1 MKSKKRLGNSANFVS
16 FRDLATP
23 SFLGNRERWNE
34 QIPIVISKLKM
45 DEERRIF
52 SGSLCKKF
60 GSDRLVPF
68 FLIFI
73 SCFFSVVCFGSCLSS
88 RDGIR
93 VYDGPDV
100 RSPVMAHLC
109 DSSNHVPF
117 WSSSSQL
124 LVEFFSDSA
133 GQRTFEGFEAKF
145 HFVSTA
151 GASASSSASSST
163 AGQGWPLISLASS
176 FCYHIIAE
184 SWAFS
189 LAKTGHRAACGT
201 VNPRSRSTSR
211 SARAKQNKLPA
222 LNIETELG
230 ANEPSKGRQSS
241 RSTSKV
247 QGHVRVKNRILGHVH
262 GGVSVQGQSRS
273 QG

>member
-176 FCYHIIAE
+176 FCYHMIRIMSIFFGENGPSGRVWDGE
-184 SWAFS
+184 STFKVNVKVSAGKTKQVARFEYWDRTGCKWAVE
-189 LAKTGHRAACGT
+189 RAPKFE
-201 VNPRSRSTSR
+201 VNI
-211 SARAKQNKLPA
+211 K
-222 LNIETELG
+222 
-230 ANEPSKGRQSS
+230 SS
-241 RSTSKV
+241 RSRTC
-247 QGHVRVKNRILGHVH
+247 
-262 GGVSVQGQSRS
+262 
-273 QG
+273 